1 MVHSRNAIMI
11 FNAVIFFCSRD
22 GSKLNLGTAALGLL
36 CFSGV
41 ALLPSV
47 ISVHS
52 IFHQLVYCFMQSEST
67 IGPLF
72 LNAGFSIV
80 E

>member
-1 MVHSRNAIMI
+1 MVHSRNAITI
-11 FNAVIFFCSRD
+11 YSAVIFFCSRD
-22 GSKLNLGTAALGLL
+22 DSKLNLGTATLRLL
-36 CFSGV
+36 CD

-67 IGPLF
+67 IRPLF